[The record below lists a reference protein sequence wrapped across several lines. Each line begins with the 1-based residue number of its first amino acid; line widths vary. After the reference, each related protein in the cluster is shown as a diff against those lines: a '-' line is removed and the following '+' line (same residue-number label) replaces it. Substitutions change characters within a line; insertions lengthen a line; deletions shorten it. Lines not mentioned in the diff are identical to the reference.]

1 MTTVIKTAACFVKT
15 IAVNTLQASAPLVVR
30 EDTWE
35 VIAIKVRLKKRFTF

>member
-15 IAVNTLQASAPLVVR
+15 IAVNTLQASVPLVVR

-35 VIAIKVRLKKRFTF
+35 VIAIKVRLKKLFTF

>member
-35 VIAIKVRLKKRFTF
+35 VIVIKVRLKKIFTF